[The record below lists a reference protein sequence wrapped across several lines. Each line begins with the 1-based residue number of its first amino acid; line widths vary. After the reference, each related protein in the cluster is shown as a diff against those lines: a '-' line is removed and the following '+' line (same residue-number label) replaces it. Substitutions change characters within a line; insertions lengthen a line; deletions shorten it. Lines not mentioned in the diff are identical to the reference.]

1 ADVLTKP
8 LSLSSFTRFRSFLQF
23 RVVTKVYKYY
33 ILRIQKGT
41 RRGLLVRLSGEKV
54 NREAMY
60 RVLKSLW
67 YIKEEVN
74 FVALNDATI
83 LVKFGNIEDR
93 TRMLN
98 LTPWLFDQNLFPLF
112 PFAKGQEMDDYEFN
126 IMPFWIRIYNIP
138 FEQMDREVAI
148 DVGKAIGEVVAIDW
162 HDRNGRWTEY
172 IRIRVKID
180 VLRPL
185 RRVVHLV
192 GNEGTE
198 THLETNNLNFQYG
211 SWLRPKLR
219 GPTQARGNRRNGIEI
234 LEKKINPREETN
246 GNKDGNREENNLTM
260 PKGKDNDRVVEK

>member
-1 ADVLTKP
+1 M
-8 LSLSSFTRFRSFLQF
+8 
-23 RVVTKVYKYY
+23 
-33 ILRIQKGT
+33 
-41 RRGLLVRLSGEKV
+41 SGEKV

-67 YIKEEVN
+67 FTKEEVN
-74 FVALNDATI
+74 FVALNDGTI

-98 LTPWLFDQNLFPLF
+98 LTPWLFDQSLFPLF
-112 PFAKGQEMDDYEFN
+112 PFVKGQEMDDYEFN

-148 DVGKAIGEVVAIDW
+148 DVGKAIGEVVAIDC
-162 HDRNGRWTEY
+162 HDKNGRWTEY

-192 GNEGTE
+192 GSEGTE
-198 THLETNNLNFQYG
+198 TVCTIKYERLPAFCYICGLIGDTTQKCNRKEEHLETNNLNFQYG
-211 SWLRPKLR
+211 SWLRPQLG
-219 GPTQARGNRRNGIEI
+219 GPTQARCNRRNGIAI

-246 GNKDGNREENNLTM
+246 GNKEGM
-260 PKGKDNDRVVEK
+260 